1 MDRFILE
8 EFLLIFVR
16 TTAFMFAAPF
26 FSIRNVPVYIKV
38 SFGLIL
44 AALLYPVLNIN
55 QVAPD
60 AGSSLYWLSVIQ
72 ETLVGLILGF
82 TATLAFSAIRMAGQF
97 IDLHIG
103 FAMAGLFDPVSG
115 VHTTL
120 IGEFLYIMA
129 MLLFF
134 VLDGHHTLLILL
146 SRSYEAVPLMGAVFE
161 PALAGEVAAIFY
173 SAFALGFKIAAPI
186 ITVMFISDISLSL
199 ISRTVPQLNVF
210 ITGFPLKVGF
220 GFLAL
225 IVFIPLFANLVGGV
239 VSEMQRALLKVM
251 GAFP

>member
-1 MDRFILE
+1 MNWSIFLS
-8 EFLLIFVR
+8 FLLVFVR
-16 TTAFMFAAPF
+16 TTAFMFTAPF
-26 FSIRNVPVYIKV
+26 FSIRSVPVHIKV
-38 SFGLIL
+38 GFGLVL
-44 AALLYPVLNIN
+44 AALLFPVLDLG
-55 QVAPD
+55 QAAPGLGGGGYFL
-60 AGSSLYWLSVIQ
+60 AVVQ
-72 ETLVGLILGF
+72 ETLVGMILGF
-82 TATLAFSAIRMAGQF
+82 TATLAFSAIRMAGQI

-120 IGEFLYIMA
+120 IGEFLHLMA

-146 SRSYEAVPLMGAVFE
+146 SRSYDAVALTGAVFE
-161 PALAGEVAAIFY
+161 PALAVEIARIFA

-239 VSEMQRALLKVM
+239 VSEMQQALLKVM